1 MTEDRRL
8 RLREHGDVLILGFRD
23 GQLTADLAVSVGKE
37 LSAAA
42 AREEF
47 KKVLLDFSGVEFVC
61 SDVLAKVVILNKRL
75 RQKEGRLKLCAVC
88 RNIREI
94 LAITRLD
101 TILDIVE
108 NERDALLAFA

>member
-1 MTEDRRL
+1 MTEGRRL
-8 RLREHGDVLILGFRD
+8 RLREHGDVLVIGFRD
-23 GQLTADLAVSVGKE
+23 GQLTSDLAASVGE
-37 LSAAA
+37 EFSATA
-42 AREEF
+42 AREEL
-47 KKVLLDFSGVEFVC
+47 KKVVLDFSGVEFVC

-75 RQKEGRLKLCAVC
+75 RQKEGKLKLCAIC